1 MKQSFLNL
9 TVFIFAVV
17 LLLALA
23 SCNNTL
29 DNDTTTPA
37 DTTMPNETT
46 TPEPVEPENTTP
58 EDVEPEDTTPEE
70 REVWLPYFSID
81 YSPRIHTY
89 SYEYDEY
96 GNVIKLTENDWAT
109 IREYDKHN
117 NVVKEGIDYGSG
129 VHYWSH
135 YKNTYDEKG
144 NLVEVRISYDEGG
157 EDTVYT
163 YEYDEQNRV
172 TIKKRNGVV
181 REQYI
186 YNADGSYK
194 KLNDPYLNLKQ
205 SYELYDKAGKMI
217 ESNVI
222 QLASSTY
229 TSHTKIEYI
238 YDDDGKLIESIHS
251 FNGEIEYRRIYEFDE
266 YGNNTKVI
274 QIRPDRDEHIVREIR
289 YQLYTVKV
297 R

>member
-9 TVFIFAVV
+9 TVFVFAVV

-23 SCNNTL
+23 SCNNTS

-37 DTTMPNETT
+37 DTTAPIET
-46 TPEPVEPENTTP
+46 TTP

-81 YSPRIHTY
+81 YIPQVYTH

-96 GNVIKLTENDWAT
+96 GNVIKLRERDWVT

-117 NVVKEGIDYGSG
+117 NVVKEGFDYGSG
-129 VHYWSH
+129 VHYWYH
-135 YKNTYDEKG
+135 YKNTYDKKG

-172 TIKKRNGVV
+172 TIKKRNGEVQ
-181 REQYI
+181 EQYI

-194 KLNDPYLNLKQ
+194 KLNDPYLDLKE

-222 QLASSTY
+222 GLAISK
-229 TSHTKIEYI
+229 HTKTEYS
-238 YDDDGKLIESIHS
+238 YDDDGKLIESIRS
-251 FNGEIEYRRIYEFDE
+251 VNGEIEYRRIYEFDE

-274 QIRPDRDEHIVREIR
+274 QIRPGEDEYVVREIR

>member
-1 MKQSFLNL
+1 MKQSFLKL
-9 TVFIFAVV
+9 TVFVFAVV
-17 LLLALA
+17 LLLALS

-37 DTTMPNETT
+37 DTTMPNET
-46 TPEPVEPENTTP
+46 TTP

-81 YSPRIHTY
+81 YSARIHTY
-89 SYEYDEY
+89 FYEYDEY
-96 GNVIKLTENDWAT
+96 GNVIKLTELDWAT

-129 VHYWSH
+129 VHYWRH
-135 YKNTYDEKG
+135 YKNTYDKKG

-172 TIKKRNGVV
+172 TIKKRNGEAQ
-181 REQYI
+181 EQYI

-194 KLNDPYLNLKQ
+194 KLKDLHLNLEE

-217 ESNVI
+217 
-222 QLASSTY
+222 LAISK
-229 TSHTKIEYI
+229 HTKTEYS
-238 YDDDGKLIESIHS
+238 YDDDGKLIESIRS
-251 FNGEIEYRRIYEFDE
+251 VNGEIEYRRIYEFDE

-274 QIRPDRDEHIVREIR
+274 QIRPGGDEYEVREIR
-289 YQLYTVKV
+289 YQLYTIKV

>member
-23 SCNNTL
+23 SCNNTS

-37 DTTMPNETT
+37 DTTAPIET
-46 TPEPVEPENTTP
+46 TTP

-81 YSPRIHTY
+81 YSSRIHTY

-117 NVVKEGIDYGSG
+117 NVVKEGFDYGSG

>member
-1 MKQSFLNL
+1 MKQSFLRL
-9 TVFIFAVV
+9 TVFVFAVV
-17 LLLALA
+17 LLLVLA
-23 SCNNTL
+23 SCNNTS

-58 EDVEPEDTTPEE
+58 EEVEPEDTTPEE
-70 REVWLPYFSID
+70 REVWLPYFSIG

-96 GNVIKLTENDWAT
+96 GNVIKLTELDLAT

-144 NLVEVRISYDEGG
+144 NLVEVRISYDAGG

-172 TIKKRNGVV
+172 TIKKRNGEAQ
-181 REQYI
+181 EQYI

-194 KLNDPYLNLKQ
+194 KLKDLHLNFEE
-205 SYELYDKAGKMI
+205 SYELYDKSGKMI

-222 QLASSTY
+222 DLAISK
-229 TSHTKIEYI
+229 HTKTEYS

-251 FNGEIEYRRIYEFDE
+251 VNGEIEYRRIYEFDE

-274 QIRPDRDEHIVREIR
+274 QIRPGGDKYVLREIR
-289 YQLYTVKV
+289 YQLYTIQV

>member
-23 SCNNTL
+23 SCNNTS

-37 DTTMPNETT
+37 DTTAPIET
-46 TPEPVEPENTTP
+46 TTP

-81 YSPRIHTY
+81 YSSRIHTY